1 MMIHINRF
9 AIAVVLLLGCSLS
22 VVQSFPYSS
31 LPSSKQRRSS
41 TTRKQPHHHPQRRQ
55 AYSTL
60 SAAPDDNK
68 NSNKQ
73 DWSSISQKTVA
84 ACFLI
89 ASLWLSPIVLEQS
102 HTFRPYLLSSHIAS
116 AKELTP
122 NDLTKTYQRNT
133 DAFIGG
139 YTVTG
144 TKLSLSPNNNK
155 NPSSP
160 TITES
165 FTVAQE
171 CICSAK
177 STPHGIFATGA
188 NPENAFLFLATF
200 NAKGNEWTAEQT
212 SVGVN
217 PAYKATMRF
226 GKVAGGVHTAI
237 GSTMGGGGQEVTA
250 FSAEQSAMGCNEGV
264 GASKCEAVC
273 GKQGVSWDM
282 IRRKCGL

>member
-1 MMIHINRF
+1 MIHINRF

-31 LPSSKQRRSS
+31 LPSSKQRSS

-84 ACFLI
+84 ACFLT

-102 HTFRPYLLSSHIAS
+102 HTFPYLLSSHTAS

-122 NDLTKTYQRNT
+122 NDLTKTYERNI

-144 TKLSLSPNNNK
+144 TKLSLSPSFPNNNK
-155 NPSSP
+155 TPSP
-160 TITES
+160 PITTES

-200 NAKGNEWTAEQT
+200 NGKGNEWTAEQT

-226 GKVAGGVHTAI
+226 GRVAGGVHTAI

-273 GKQGVSWDM
+273 GKQGLSWDM